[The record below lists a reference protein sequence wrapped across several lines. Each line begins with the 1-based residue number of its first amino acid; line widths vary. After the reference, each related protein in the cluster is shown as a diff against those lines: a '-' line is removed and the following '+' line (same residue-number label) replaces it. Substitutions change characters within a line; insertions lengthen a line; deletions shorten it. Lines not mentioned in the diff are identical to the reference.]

1 MLCYS
6 SVVEVLKIFLPRLF
20 PALCLKIRTVEK
32 IYEKKISTHIIFL
45 RRKKS
50 ELSIMILTL
59 CVTVKKEGIGSA
71 VSFKKHTKND
81 ANIL

>member
-1 MLCYS
+1 
-6 SVVEVLKIFLPRLF
+6 
-20 PALCLKIRTVEK
+20 
-32 IYEKKISTHIIFL
+32 
-45 RRKKS
+45 
-50 ELSIMILTL
+50 MILTL